1 MLGRM
6 RMSIDECIE
15 AYNTL
20 ASKIF
25 SAGLLTKI
33 KDGAD
38 TGARFSA
45 DVLEQAVKAVIK
57 KYAGSEDAPMRDPDV
72 NGCKVY
78 VVTLVMHS
86 FTNRSLLGLSSL
98 AVLTI
103 LTTVSQPTCVH
114 IPMATLRNLGP
125 ITRFGKRAGQ
135 HLQPPRISHA

>member
-1 MLGRM
+1 MLGRLK
-6 RMSIDECIE
+6 MSIDDCIE
-15 AYNTL
+15 AYESM

-25 SAGLLTKI
+25 SAGVLNKI
-33 KDGAD
+33 EHGSN
-38 TGARFSA
+38 TGALYSPE
-45 DVLEQAVKAVIK
+45 VLENCVKNLIK
-57 KYAGSEDAPMRDPDV
+57 KHLGSEDAPMRDPDV

-86 FTNRSLLGLSSL
+86 FTNRFLLGLSSL
-98 AVLTI
+98 AVLTT